1 MLSVTVGPVCSV
13 EEEGGKKCR
22 KREVRLTHS
31 KREPS
36 CAKDGL
42 HMLRDFAV
50 VSSVFT
56 FISFIYDTK
65 TQNLPVA

>member
-22 KREVRLTHS
+22 KREFRVTLS
-31 KREPS
+31 KQEPS

-42 HMLRDFAV
+42 QMLRDFAV
-50 VSSVFT
+50 ISSVFT
-56 FISFIYDTK
+56 FISLIYGTK
-65 TQNLPVA
+65 TLILPVA